1 MGFTVHG
8 HNGNGL
14 PMEPYFSDAISPEM
28 AQAEAERAGMV
39 VERVEAEVGARSVQT
54 PKFRKARFR
63 TRLNP
68 FDLAH
73 GLAWLFRVFAILA
86 ALWTVLELLAV
97 VGGGV
102 TIVGGRAVVPQG
114 WLAVLWAALG
124 ILGLGLWLVALNLAI
139 AEGLKLLLVV
149 EARGRRPKTGD
160 QQDDLG
166 SVEQPEEP
174 FW

>member
-54 PKFRKARFR
+54 PKFRQARFR

-73 GLAWLFRVFAILA
+73 SLGWLFRVFAILA
-86 ALWTVLELLAV
+86 ALWTVLELLA
-97 VGGGV
+97 
-102 TIVGGRAVVPQG
+102 
-114 WLAVLWAALG
+114 
-124 ILGLGLWLVALNLAI
+124 
-139 AEGLKLLLVV
+139 LVV
-149 EARGRRPKTGD
+149 
-160 QQDDLG
+160 
-166 SVEQPEEP
+166 
-174 FW
+174 